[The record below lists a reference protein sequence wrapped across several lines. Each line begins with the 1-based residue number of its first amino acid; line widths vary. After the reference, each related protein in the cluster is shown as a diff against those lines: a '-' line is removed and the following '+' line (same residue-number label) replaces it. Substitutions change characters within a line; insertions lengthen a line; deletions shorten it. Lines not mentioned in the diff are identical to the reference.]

1 VRCFDNPAGARWRV
15 LAASALTAFALLGPG
30 CVTLTPG
37 IDAPKSASTALAT
50 PEETSLGRTFAAQ
63 AAQHAGQSGF
73 DLLIDG
79 PQSFVMRLEV
89 AARAERTLDLQ
100 YFLLEEDETGK
111 LILEAV
117 LQAADRGVRV
127 RILVDDG
134 KPFDGGAALRP
145 LAAHP
150 NIEIRVF
157 NPWVVRR
164 ELSWLR
170 WAEFMVG
177 SQRLNYRMH
186 NKLFIADNAI
196 AITGGRNIGDAYFQ
210 ASSEHNLGDFDL
222 TVVGPMVRALSKSFD
237 LYWSDRQ
244 SIPVAALPP
253 GKPSTESLEKCRV
266 ELTAHNVKMLASP
279 YVQSL
284 PKRDRL
290 TGLIAGTRSFEWA
303 KAALA
308 YDPPDKA
315 EVERDGKP
323 AAALVWERVAAVV
336 AGTQSELI
344 LVTPYLVPGEREMA
358 QIHELRSRGV
368 QVRVLTNSLASTDMP
383 IAHAGYVR
391 YRGPL
396 LTEGCELYEVRSQP
410 GKPEAHGLLRSGSSG
425 AFGLHAKVFVI
436 DRRQLFVGSM
446 NFDQR
451 SFDVN
456 TEIGIIIDSPRL
468 AQYVAARFES
478 IVEPANS
485 YRLAL
490 SPEGRGIIWIAE
502 EGGGTVQY
510 DAEPGVDAGR
520 IALVGMLSLLPLEP
534 ML

>member
-1 VRCFDNPAGARWRV
+1 VRGIHDRAGARWRA
-15 LAASALTAFALLGPG
+15 LAATTLVASALLGAG
-30 CVTLTPG
+30 CVSLTPG
-37 IDAPKSASTALAT
+37 IDAPKSVSTALAT
-50 PEETSLGRTFAAQ
+50 PEETGLGRAFAAQ
-63 AAQHAGQSGF
+63 AAQHPGQSGF
-73 DLLIDG
+73 DLLVDG
-79 PQSFVMRLEV
+79 PQSFVMRLEI

-100 YFLLEEDETGK
+100 YFLLQEDDTGK
-111 LILEAV
+111 LVLEAL

-170 WAEFMVG
+170 WAEFMIG

-186 NKLFIADNAI
+186 NKLFIADNAV
-196 AITGGRNIGDAYFQ
+196 AITGGRNIGDPYFQ

-237 LYWSDRQ
+237 LYWNDKQ
-244 SIPVAALPP
+244 SIPVGALPS
-253 GKPSTESLEKCRV
+253 GEPSTASLEKCRA
-266 ELTAHNVKMLASP
+266 ELDAHNKKMLASP
-279 YVQSL
+279 YVQAL

-290 TGLIAGTRSFEWA
+290 AGLIAGTRSFEWA
-303 KAALA
+303 SAALA

-323 AAALVWERVAAVV
+323 GALVRERVASVV

-344 LVTPYLVPGEREMA
+344 LVSPYLVPGEREMA

-368 QVRVLTNSLASTDMP
+368 RVRVLTNSLASTDMP

-396 LTEGCELYEVRSQP
+396 LAEGCELYEVRSQP
-410 GKPEAHGLLRSGSSG
+410 GKPEAHGLVRSGSSG

-451 SFDVN
+451 SFEVN

-468 AQYVAARFES
+468 AQQVAARFES

-485 YRLAL
+485 YRLAF
-490 SPEGRGIIWIAE
+490 SPEGRGIMWIAE
-502 EGGGTVQY
+502 EGGRSVRY
-510 DAEPGVDAGR
+510 DAEPEVDPGR
-520 IALVGMLSLLPLEP
+520 IALVSMLSLLPLDP